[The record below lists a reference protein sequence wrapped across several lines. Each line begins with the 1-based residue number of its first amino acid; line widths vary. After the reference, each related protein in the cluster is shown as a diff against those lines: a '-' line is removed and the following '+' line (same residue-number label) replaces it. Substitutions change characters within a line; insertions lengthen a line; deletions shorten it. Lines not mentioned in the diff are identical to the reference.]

1 MALDSVDEHCAGTI
15 QQGTVEKLGGWERPV
30 RGREGGCRRPAP
42 QRPFLSRGFRH
53 PETDE
58 TGGAPRKA
66 PRRRRRAA
74 AIPSDDR
81 RAARPAS
88 LSEHKASILCFL
100 PVESAIRN
108 PEDPNPRKRTAS
120 RWQALCRCALAVV
133 GSIGRRPAVG
143 TKPTAGRPRR
153 RTTAPSRGGAGRST
167 AILAA
172 TPAPLSARPAG
183 RPRSVAA
190 PDLSQWP
197 ARRQPDV
204 AVPAADAAAAAAAA
218 AAARP
223 FRGPKGGAL
232 AAKT

>member
-1 MALDSVDEHCAGTI
+1 MGAPGGGGGADVDG
-15 QQGTVEKLGGWERPV
+15 RPG
-30 RGREGGCRRPAP
+30 RGR
-42 QRPFLSRGFRH
+42 FFRAVSGIRKQTK
-53 PETDE
+53 PEARH
-58 TGGAPRKA
+58 GKP
-66 PRRRRRAA
+66 RAA
-74 AIPSDDR
+74 AAARPPYLATTAALR
-81 RAARPAS
+81 GAARPAS

-108 PEDPNPRKRTAS
+108 PEDPNPGKRTATVTAS
-120 RWQALCRCALAVV
+120 RWQALCRCALAVI

-143 TKPTAGRPRR
+143 TKPTAGRPKR

-172 TPAPLSARPAG
+172 TPAPLSMRSAG
-183 RPRSVAA
+183 RPRSAAA